1 MEKLNFSISLSSTFK
16 TQKSSNVIIAIL
28 KETAAHEKRVALIP
42 KTISKLKDQGI
53 DVWLETQAGQ
63 ASNYPDST
71 YEEVGAEIISDRS
84 KILKE
89 ADILI
94 SIQTPPREDLEQI
107 EEGGILICLLW
118 ALQNEDTVEFLKEKG
133 ITALGMDAIPR
144 ISRAQSMDVLSSM
157 SSLSGYKTVLIGA
170 NELDRYMPMMMTAA
184 GTIAPARVLVLGA
197 GVAGLQAIATA
208 KRLGARVEAFD
219 IRPAVKEQV
228 ESLGANFVEVP
239 DLEEDA
245 ETEGG
250 YAKELAEDQ
259 QERQR
264 QVIHE
269 HAKKS
274 DIIIT
279 TALIPGK
286 PAPLLVTKEMV
297 HDMHPGAV
305 VVDLAAEQGGNC
317 ELTEAG
323 EMKVVNDVKI
333 VGPLNVPSMLAYHA
347 SQLYSK
353 NMQALLD
360 HLIKDGKAEFDF
372 DDEITLKTTI
382 THQGDII
389 SPMLKKESTEE
400 S

>member
-1 MEKLNFSISLSSTFK
+1 VIVAIPKETEKL
-16 TQKSSNVIIAIL
+16 
-28 KETAAHEKRVALIP
+28 EKRVSVVPDTVTKLID
-42 KTISKLKDQGI
+42 KGL
-53 DVWLETQAGQ
+53 DVWVETGAGT
-63 ASNYPDST
+63 ASNYLDTAYEQAGAQVVNEREKLFTDS
-71 YEEVGAEIISDRS
+71 
-84 KILKE
+84 
-89 ADILI
+89 DIVI
-94 SIQTPPREDLEQI
+94 SIQTPPKEALKLMK
-107 EEGGILICLLW
+107 EGSILICFLW
-118 ALQNEDTVEFLKEKG
+118 ALQNDETVQLLKSHK
-133 ITALGMDAIPR
+133 ITSLGMDAIPR
-144 ISRAQSMDVLSSM
+144 ISRAQSMDALSSM
-157 SSLSGYKTVLIGA
+157 SSISGYKSALIGS

-184 GTIAPARVLVLGA
+184 GTIAPAKVLVLGA

-208 KRLGARVEAFD
+208 KRLGAKVEAFD

-228 ESLGANFVEVP
+228 ESLGASFVEVP
-239 DLEEDA
+239 DLEEDS

-250 YAKELAEDQ
+250 YAKELAEDE

-297 HDMHPGAV
+297 HDMHPGAI

-323 EMKVVNDVKI
+323 ETIKANNVKI
-333 VGPLNVPSMLAYHA
+333 IGPLNLPSSMAYHA

-353 NMQALLD
+353 NMFSLMTHLLEEGEP
-360 HLIKDGKAEFDF
+360 KFDF
-372 DDEITLKTTI
+372 EDEITLKTTI
-382 THQGDII
+382 THQGEII
-389 SPMLKKESTEE
+389 SPMLKE
-400 S
+400 